1 MKYYNNGF
9 TAIKSDFVD
18 VDSNVGQVNSLTFRN
33 KPASVKTAAG
43 ATKMVSG
50 EISLQAPF
58 KVACAEDCQ
67 DITLNSSVT
76 IKWNIRYADPE
87 GFAALRNEVLR
98 VLALAETNYGLTKGL
113 VPPVTADFASE

>member
-18 VDSNVGQVNSLTFRN
+18 VDSNVGQVNKLTFRN
-33 KPASVKTAAG
+33 KTATVKTAAG

-58 KVACAEDCQ
+58 KASCAEDCQ
-67 DITLNSSVT
+67 DITLVSGVT
-76 IKWNIRYADPE
+76 LKWNMRYANSGE
-87 GFAALRNEVLR
+87 FAALRDEVLR
-98 VLALAETNYGLTKGL
+98 VLALAESNYGLTKGL
-113 VPPVTADFASE
+113 VPPVTADFASA